1 VPLDRDRIVRQALR
15 LLDEVGLEGLSLRT
29 LAARLKVQAPAIYW
43 HFENKQALLDEM
55 ATQVFAAGI
64 TETAPP
70 ANVETWQGWATYYGN
85 RLRQMLLCHRDGAR
99 MMSGT
104 YLTDTSLYEPMEQA
118 LKRFTGAGFSLQDA
132 VVALST
138 IYSYA
143 IGFVIEEQ
151 AVYPQRGKRNPQYDL
166 AKRAKRMDADKLP
179 LAVTAGETLFG
190 HYDERFGKGLQLIVR
205 GMRPGS

>member
-1 VPLDRDRIVRQALR
+1 
-15 LLDEVGLEGLSLRT
+15 
-29 LAARLKVQAPAIYW
+29 
-43 HFENKQALLDEM
+43 
-55 ATQVFAAGI
+55 
-64 TETAPP
+64 
-70 ANVETWQGWATYYGN
+70 VETWQEWAMYYGN
-85 RLRQMLLCHRDGAR
+85 RLREMLLSHRDGAR

-179 LAVTAGETLFG
+179 LAAAAGETLFTS
-190 HYDERFGKGLQLIVR
+190 YDERFGKGLQLIVR
-205 GMRPGS
+205 GMQPGS

>member
-1 VPLDRDRIVRQALR
+1 VTLDRDRIVRQALK

-55 ATQVFAAGI
+55 ATRVFAAGMS
-64 TETAPP
+64 ETAPP
-70 ANVETWQGWATYYGN
+70 ANVETWQEWAAYYGN
-85 RLRQMLLCHRDGAR
+85 RLRRMLLSHRDGAR

-104 YLTDTSLYEPMEQA
+104 FLTDNSLYEPMEQA
-118 LKRFTGAGFSLQDA
+118 LKRFTDAGFSLQDA

-151 AVYPQRGKRNPQYDL
+151 AVYPQRGKRNPQYDV
-166 AKRAKRMDADKLP
+166 AKRAQRIDADTLP
-179 LAVTAGETLFG
+179 LARAAGETLFT
-190 HYDERFGKGLQLIVR
+190 HYDERFEKGLQLIIR
-205 GMRPGS
+205 GMQPGA